1 MPQNCNLEG
10 NMMINLWI
18 GGYCPTFSPF
28 PFFGGF
34 KHRSIGGQHPIYI
47 RVILEIK
54 KNMLGRVF
62 GITFFFSD
70 LLSLNSSHVT
80 AVSHG
85 PSPLRRPDQPCSAQP
100 RVIGKN
106 CQLLGVGLYRL
117 CLWFGNLWNPLES
130 QHWREYHYA
139 IVSWIQSTNPN

>member
-54 KNMLGRVF
+54 KNMLGRAF
-62 GITFFFSD
+62 GIMFFSRPPT
-70 LLSLNSSHVT
+70 LELIACYSSVSRPESIAKTWPAMLSSTPGDWKEL
-80 AVSHG
+80 
-85 PSPLRRPDQPCSAQP
+85 SAAWC
-100 RVIGKN
+100 RFV
-106 CQLLGVGLYRL
+106 L